1 MTGRPTLALFDL
13 DHTLIPF
20 DSGLAWSRFLIQQG
34 HLPADFEAG
43 YLSHARQYASGTLDS
58 EALHRWTLA
67 PFAAVPLARLQA
79 WRRDFAARLPP
90 RLPAAARQLLQ
101 RHLRAGD
108 LCAIVTATARFIS
121 EPFAEALGAPHL
133 VATESEVVDGFFSG
147 NLLGEPCFRAGK
159 IAHVQR
165 WLAAQGRTGGDFARS
180 VFYSDSSNDLPLLE
194 AVTHPVAV
202 CPDAALRGRA
212 LQRGWPIA
220 ESLDDAWQPSF
231 SPGDRS

>member
-1 MTGRPTLALFDL
+1 MTGPPTLALFDL

-20 DSGLAWSRFLIQQG
+20 DSGLAWSRFLIQRG

-43 YLSHARQYASGTLDS
+43 YLAYARQYAGGTLDFQ
-58 EALHRWTLA
+58 ALHRWTLS

-79 WRRDFAARLPP
+79 WRRDFAAQLPP
-90 RLPAAARQLLQ
+90 RLPVAARELLQ

-108 LCAIVTATARFIS
+108 LCAIVTATARFVS

-147 NLLGEPCFRAGK
+147 SLLGEPCFRAGK

-165 WLAAQGRTGGDFARS
+165 WLAAQGRAWGDFARS

-194 AVTHPVAV
+194 AVSHPVAV
-202 CPDAALRGRA
+202 GPDAALHA
-212 LQRGWPIA
+212 LALRRGWPIA
-220 ESLDDAWQPSF
+220 ESLDQAWLHSF
-231 SPGDRS
+231 TPGARS